1 MQKSD
6 ARTRLESY
14 LQSYVEQIP
23 FEVPIGEALRPLKLS
38 LRRVVKQRS
47 PANKAVMIV
56 HGANSGSMTFLV
68 PEGGLAD
75 YLAEHGWDV
84 WLLDWRGSPEVV
96 DPLIKDGA
104 SLRGRTVMDEI
115 RLFTL
120 DQAAHDIAHGV
131 RKIREFIGN
140 TPLSVMGHCV
150 GGGIT
155 AIAVANG
162 LLREL
167 RVGAVVLTTLGLFF
181 EVPWDGW
188 IKAEDFILERVLAN
202 NLPPRAIDPRVREP
216 WPREMEDAYERWPT
230 AWQVEP
236 RTDHRLLNRLSFMVG
251 RPWFPECI
259 DERIDDQV
267 LDKVFGNLH
276 LGLYVHCGQ
285 MVRRGYAA
293 PFDDPDIIDRERLP
307 EGSGCR
313 GIHSYLHA
321 KPFRDLKVTLVT
333 AAKNRVWH
341 RDSMDLMYEWLLGE
355 AGRGRFEKHVFPDYG
370 LQEIFWA
377 KNAWNDSYPALEE
390 ALRQ

>member
-6 ARTRLESY
+6 ALTRLESY
-14 LQSYVEQIP
+14 LKSYVEQIR
-23 FEVPIGEALRPLKLS
+23 FKVPIGERLPPLELS
-38 LRRVVKQRS
+38 LRRVVKRRG
-47 PANKAVMIV
+47 PANKAVMIA

-96 DPLIKDGA
+96 DRLIDDPA

-120 DQAAHDIAHGV
+120 DQAAHDVAHGV
-131 RKIREFIGN
+131 RKVREYIGD

-155 AIAVANG
+155 AIAAAEG
-162 LLREL
+162 WLGSLG
-167 RVGAVVLTTLGLFF
+167 VGAVVLTTLGLFF

-188 IKAEDFILERVLAN
+188 IKAEDFILERVLAGSQ
-202 NLPPRAIDPRVREP
+202 PPRAIDPRVREP

-259 DERIDDQV
+259 DERIDDHV
-267 LDKVFGNLH
+267 LAKVFGNLH

-293 PFDDPDIIDRERLP
+293 PFDDPDIIDRELLP
-307 EGSGCR
+307 KGSGSSA
-313 GIHSYLHA
+313 INSYL
-321 KPFRDLKVTLVT
+321 KPQPFRDLKVTLVT

-355 AGRGRFEKHVFPDYG
+355 ARGGRFEKRVFPDYG

-377 KNAWNDSYPALEE
+377 KKGYNDSYPALEE